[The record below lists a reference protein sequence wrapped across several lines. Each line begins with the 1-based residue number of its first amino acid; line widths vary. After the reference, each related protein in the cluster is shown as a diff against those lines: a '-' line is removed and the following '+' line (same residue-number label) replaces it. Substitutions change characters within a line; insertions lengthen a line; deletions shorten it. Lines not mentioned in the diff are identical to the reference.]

1 MHETDIAEDFL
12 RGLHPFDRL
21 DAEALREAA
30 RGIEAAY
37 YREGAR
43 VLDSRQGAGLAVI
56 RKGAVRLIDDT
67 HRFLDKR
74 SEGECFGHAAWFH
87 GAQTP
92 YLAEAEE
99 DSLIWQLPADRFD
112 ALKARSPAFAAWF
125 DERPADRLGRV
136 GSAERPARRVSD
148 LLRRAPV
155 TAEAGESI
163 QATARRMRDER
174 VSSVLVMRD
183 GALVGIVTD
192 KDLRRR
198 VLAEGRDPEQPIS
211 GVMTRDPSALP
222 AHADLDD
229 ALLTMMR
236 RGYHH
241 LPVIEQGRPVGL
253 VTAGDLLR
261 AQSEHPLRL
270 LQDIQR
276 QSDLDGLVSVS
287 QRLPSLFV
295 RMMRLGRDVEQVGRL
310 ITQVTDAFTLRLI
323 ALAEADLGPA
333 PQAWAWLAFGSQARQ
348 EQTARTDQD
357 NGLVTERAITPDEA
371 PWFDQLSRRVCDGL
385 DRLGYVYCPG
395 EIMALNPRW
404 RVSLDAWKQ
413 HFDGWFNEP
422 DPKSVMHS
430 SIFFDLRCIGGDAS
444 LADTLLDHAL
454 AGAKDNRIFRR
465 FMAANALTHR
475 PPLGFFR
482 RFVQEDDGSQE
493 EGLNLKHRGIV
504 PIIDLVRL
512 RALEGGI
519 EAANTFDRLRAA
531 AEAGVMNEEDA
542 ANLRDA
548 LGLIGRLRLEHQS
561 AQLEAGEPP
570 GNLVPADDLSPLMR
584 RNLKAAFMLVSE
596 AQQALRLRYQVH

>member
-21 DAEALREAA
+21 DPGALREAA
-30 RGIEAAY
+30 LGIEAAY
-37 YREGAR
+37 YREGAT
-43 VLDSRQGAGLAVI
+43 VLDSREADGLAVI
-56 RKGAVRLIDDT
+56 RKGAVRLVDDSR
-67 HRFLDKR
+67 RFLDKR

-92 YLAEAEE
+92 YLALAEE
-99 DSLIWQLPADRFD
+99 DSLVWHLPGERFA
-112 ALKARSPAFAAWF
+112 ALKDRCGPFAEWF
-125 DERPADRLGRV
+125 NQAPADRLGRI

-155 TAEAGESI
+155 TAQVTDSI
-163 QATARRMRDER
+163 QETARRMRDER
-174 VSSVLVMRD
+174 VSSVLVMQEGR
-183 GALVGIVTD
+183 LVGIVTD

-198 VLAEGRDPEQPIS
+198 VLAEGRDTSLPIS
-211 GVMTRDPSALP
+211 QVMTRDPSTLP
-222 AHADLDD
+222 ANADLDE
-229 ALLTMMR
+229 ALLAMMR
-236 RGYHH
+236 QGYHH
-241 LPVIEQGRPVGL
+241 LPILDGGRAVGL

-276 QSDLDGLVSVS
+276 QTDEDGLHGIS

-295 RMMRLGRDVEQVGRL
+295 RMMRLGGDVEQVGRL
-310 ITQVTDAFTLRLI
+310 ITQVTDAFTIRLI
-323 ALAEADLGPA
+323 ELAEAELGSA
-333 PQAWAWLAFGSQARQ
+333 PQPWAWLAFGSQARQ

-357 NGLVTERAITPDEA
+357 NGLVTERAITSDEA

-385 DRLGYVYCPG
+385 DRLGYVHCPG
-395 EIMALNPRW
+395 EVMALNPRW
-404 RVSLDAWKQ
+404 RVSLEEWQQ

-422 DPKSVMHS
+422 EPKSVMHS
-430 SIFFDLRCIGGDAS
+430 SIFFDLRCIHGDVS
-444 LADTLLDHAL
+444 LAERLSTHAL
-454 AGAKDNRIFRR
+454 AGARKNRIFRR

-512 RALEGGI
+512 RALEGEI
-519 EAANTFDRLRAA
+519 AAPNTFDRLRAA
-531 AEAGVMNEEDA
+531 KAGGIMNAEDA
-542 ANLRDA
+542 ANLEDA

-561 AQLEAGEPP
+561 AQLEAGDPP

-584 RNLKAAFMLVSE
+584 RNLKAAFMLVGE

>member
-12 RGLHPFDRL
+12 RALHPFDRL
-21 DAEALREAA
+21 EPELLRDAA
-30 RGIEAAY
+30 RSIEAAY
-37 YREGAR
+37 YRQDSEI
-43 VLDSRQGAGLAVI
+43 LDSQGADGLAII
-56 RKGAVRLIDDT
+56 RKGAVRLVDADR
-67 HRFLDKR
+67 RFLDKR

-87 GAQTP
+87 GAQKP
-92 YLAEAEE
+92 YTAVAEE
-99 DSLIWQLPADRFD
+99 DSLVWHLPEDRFLD
-112 ALKARSPAFAAWF
+112 LKRRSQAFREWF
-125 DERPADRLGRV
+125 EQPPADRLGRI
-136 GSAERPARRVSD
+136 GSAEQPARTVAD

-155 TAEAGESI
+155 TADVHESI
-163 QATARRMRDER
+163 QTTAQRMRDER
-174 VSSVLVMRD
+174 VSSALVMRED
-183 GALVGIVTD
+183 ALVGIVTD

-198 VLAEGRDPEQPIS
+198 VLAEGRDTSLPIS
-211 GVMTRDPSALP
+211 EVMTRDPCALP
-222 AHADLDD
+222 AHAGLDE

-241 LPVIEQGRPVGL
+241 LPVLEEERAVGL

-276 QSDLDGLVSVS
+276 QDHVDGLLAVSE
-287 QRLPSLFV
+287 RLPSLFV

-323 ALAEADLGPA
+323 ELAEAEFGPA
-333 PQAWAWLAFGSQARQ
+333 PQPWAWLAFGSQARQ

-357 NGLVTERAITPDEA
+357 NGLVTERAISPEEA
-371 PWFDQLSRRVCDGL
+371 PWFEQLSRRVCDGL

-404 RVSLDAWKQ
+404 RVSLDEWKR
-413 HFDGWFNEP
+413 HFDGWFNQP

-430 SIFFDLRCIGGDAS
+430 SIFFDLRCIGGDAA
-444 LADTLLDHAL
+444 LADNLLTHAL
-454 AGAKDNRIFRR
+454 AGARDNRIFRR

-504 PIIDLVRL
+504 PIIDLVRI

-519 EAANTFDRLRAA
+519 EAPNTFDRLRAA
-531 AEAGVMNEEDA
+531 AEAGIMYSEDA
-542 ANLRDA
+542 ANLEDA
-548 LGLIGRLRLEHQS
+548 LDLIGRLRLEHQS
-561 AQLEAGEPP
+561 RQLEAGEAPS
-570 GNLVPADDLSPLMR
+570 NLVPADDLSPLMR
-584 RNLKAAFMLVSE
+584 RNLKAAFMLVGE

>member
-1 MHETDIAEDFL
+1 MHETDIAVDFL

-21 DAEALREAA
+21 DASALSDAA

-37 YREGAR
+37 YREGAE
-43 VLDSRQGAGLAVI
+43 VLDSRDSDGLAVI
-56 RKGAVRLIDDT
+56 RKGAVRLVDDT
-67 HRFLDKR
+67 RRFLDKR

-87 GAQTP
+87 GTQKP
-92 YLAEAEE
+92 YLAIAEE
-99 DSLIWQLPADRFD
+99 DSLIWHLPADRFD
-112 ALKARSPAFAAWF
+112 ELKARSRPFAAWF
-125 DERPADRLGRV
+125 EERPADRIGRIA
-136 GSAERPARRVSD
+136 SAERPARRVSD

-155 TAEAGESI
+155 TVEAGESI
-163 QATARRMRDER
+163 RATARRMRDER
-174 VSSVLVMRD
+174 VSSVLVME
-183 GALVGIVTD
+183 GGNLAGIVTD

-198 VLAEGRDPEQPIS
+198 VLAEGRDTSQPIAE
-211 GVMTRDPSALP
+211 VMSRNPCALP
-222 AHADLDD
+222 ANADLDE

-241 LPVIEQGRPVGL
+241 LPVMEGGRAVGL

-276 QSDLDGLVSVS
+276 QEDLDGLVTVS
-287 QRLPSLFV
+287 ERLPSLFV

-310 ITQVTDAFTLRLI
+310 ITQVTDAFTLRLVD
-323 ALAEADLGPA
+323 LAERELGPA
-333 PQAWAWLAFGSQARQ
+333 PQPWAWLAFGSQARQ

-357 NGLVTERAITPDEA
+357 NGLVTERPIDPEEA

-404 RVSLDAWKQ
+404 RVSLDQWKR
-413 HFDGWFNEP
+413 HFDGWFNQP

-430 SIFFDLRCIGGDAS
+430 SIFFDLRCIGGDAA
-444 LADTLLDHAL
+444 LAGNLLAHAL

-504 PIIDLVRL
+504 PIIDLVRI

-519 EAANTFDRLRAA
+519 EAPNTFDRLRAA
-531 AEAGVMNEEDA
+531 AQAGIMNAEDA
-542 ANLRDA
+542 ANLEDA
-548 LGLIGRLRLEHQS
+548 LDLIGRLRLEHQS
-561 AQLEAGEPP
+561 RQLEAGEAPS
-570 GNLVPADDLSPLMR
+570 NLVPADDLSPLMR
-584 RNLKAAFMLVSE
+584 RNLKAAFMLVGE

>member
-1 MHETDIAEDFL
+1 MHETDIAEEFL
-12 RGLHPFDRL
+12 RGIHPFDRL
-21 DAEALREAA
+21 DSGTLRDAA

-37 YREGAR
+37 YREGAT
-43 VLDSRQGAGLAVI
+43 VLDSRHGDGLAVI
-56 RKGAVRLIDDT
+56 RKGAVRLVDDT
-67 HRFLDKR
+67 QRFLDKR

-87 GAQTP
+87 GAQKP
-92 YLAEAEE
+92 YLAVAEE
-99 DSLIWQLPADRFD
+99 DSLIWHLPEAKFH
-112 ALKARSPAFAAWF
+112 ALRERSRPFSEWF
-125 DERPADRLGRV
+125 DQRPADRLGRT
-136 GSAERPARRVSD
+136 GSAEKPARTVAD

-155 TAEAGESI
+155 TAEVHESI

-198 VLAEGRDPEQPIS
+198 VLAEGREPTLPIS
-211 GVMTRDPSALP
+211 EVMTTEPCSLPS
-222 AHADLDD
+222 HADLDE

-241 LPVIEQGRPVGL
+241 LPVLDAGRAVGL

-276 QSDLDGLVSVS
+276 QVDMDGLLHVS

-310 ITQVTDAFTLRLI
+310 ITQVTDAFTLRLMEM
-323 ALAEADLGPA
+323 AEAELGPA
-333 PQAWAWLAFGSQARQ
+333 PQPWAWLAFGSQARQ
-348 EQTARTDQD
+348 EQTAKTDQD
-357 NGLVTERAITPDEA
+357 NGLVTERPISAEEA

-385 DRLGYVYCPG
+385 DQLGYVYCPG
-395 EIMALNPRW
+395 EVMALNPRW
-404 RVSLDAWKQ
+404 RVSLGEWKQ
-413 HFDGWFNEP
+413 HFDGWLDQP

-430 SIFFDLRCIGGDAS
+430 SIFFDLRCIGGDAA
-444 LADTLLDHAL
+444 LAHAL
-454 AGAKDNRIFRR
+454 RTHALTGAKDNRIFRR

-504 PIIDLVRL
+504 PIIDLVRI

-519 EAANTFDRLRAA
+519 EAPNTFDRLRAA
-531 AEAGVMNEEDA
+531 AEAGIMNSEDA
-542 ANLRDA
+542 ANLEDA
-548 LGLIGRLRLEHQS
+548 LTLIGRLRLAHQS
-561 AQLEAGEPP
+561 AQLEAGEAP

-584 RNLKAAFMLVSE
+584 RNLKAAFMLVGE

>member
-21 DAEALREAA
+21 DPDTLRDAA

-37 YREGAR
+37 YREGAE
-43 VLDSRQGAGLAVI
+43 VLDSQHAEGLAVI
-56 RKGAVRLIDDT
+56 RKGAVRLVDESQ
-67 HRFLDKR
+67 RFLDKR

-87 GAQTP
+87 GAQKP
-92 YLAEAEE
+92 YRAVAEE
-99 DSLIWQLPADRFD
+99 DSLIWHLPEDRFLD
-112 ALKARSPAFAAWF
+112 LKRRSQAFEAWF
-125 DERPADRLGRV
+125 SERPADRLGRV
-136 GSAERPARRVSD
+136 GSAEQPARTVAD
-148 LLRRAPV
+148 LLRRAPIAADV
-155 TAEAGESI
+155 NDSI
-163 QATARRMRDER
+163 QATAQRMRDER
-174 VSSVLVMRD
+174 VSSVLVMQGD
-183 GALVGIVTD
+183 TLVGIVTD

-198 VLAEGRDPEQPIS
+198 VLAEGRDTSLPIS
-211 GVMTRDPSALP
+211 EVMTPDPCALP
-222 AHADLDD
+222 AHAGLDE

-241 LPVIEQGRPVGL
+241 LPVLDERRAVGL

-276 QSDLDGLVSVS
+276 QADVDGLLAVSE
-287 QRLPSLFV
+287 RLPSLFV

-323 ALAEADLGPA
+323 ELAETELGAA
-333 PQAWAWLAFGSQARQ
+333 PQPWAWLSFGSQARQ

-357 NGLVTERAITPDEA
+357 NGIVTERPVRAEEA

-404 RVSLDAWKQ
+404 RVSLDEWRQ

-430 SIFFDLRCIGGDAS
+430 SIFFDLRCVGGDAA
-444 LADTLLDHAL
+444 LADKLLAHAL

-504 PIIDLVRL
+504 PIIDLVRI

-519 EAANTFDRLRAA
+519 EAPNTFDRLRAA
-531 AEAGVMNEEDA
+531 ADAGIMNVEDA

-548 LGLIGRLRLEHQS
+548 LDLIGRLRLEHQS
-561 AQLEAGEPP
+561 RQLEAGEAPN
-570 GNLVPADDLSPLMR
+570 NLVPADDLSPLMR
-584 RNLKAAFMLVSE
+584 RNLKAAFMLVGE